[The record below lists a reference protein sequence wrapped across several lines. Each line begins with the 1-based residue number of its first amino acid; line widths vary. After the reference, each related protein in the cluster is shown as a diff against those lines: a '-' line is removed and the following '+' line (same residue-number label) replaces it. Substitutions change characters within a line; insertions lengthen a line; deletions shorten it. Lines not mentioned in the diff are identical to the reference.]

1 MTKYLLCLS
10 FLSVYFLNIS
20 AQITITKDDIA
31 RGRDTIVIASPA
43 NLNDFD
49 YEITDTNFVWDF
61 SGLLKASG
69 SVKEYYTVG
78 QTGPIYSVYFADVSF
93 NPNRANVADDANL
106 SLPALITSSDAY
118 NFYDRND
125 NEYKQVGIGSTLNG
139 IPTPFRFEDDDEIYK
154 FPLTFGNIDTSTARY
169 FINIPSTANYT
180 YNHTRI
186 NNVDGWGIL
195 ITPIDTYEVIRVKS
209 TLRIRDSIF
218 IDSQN
223 FGFGFNRPL
232 ETQYKW
238 LAKDKKIPVLQINTQ
253 SVGGGNSF
261 VTSAFYQDTVR
272 IINSIKDLSTSDIV
286 SVFPNPVKEKFIVK
300 ADNIH
305 WQKASIT
312 DASGKQTILKFE
324 PVSSNEISVSIPVK
338 QIAYGWQI
346 LTLQS
351 NNYIFQKQIL
361 ILP

>member
-1 MTKYLLCLS
+1 MTKHLLCLI
-10 FLSVYFLNIS
+10 FLSAYMPTLS
-20 AQITITKDDIA
+20 SQITITKDDIA

-43 NLNDFD
+43 NLNDFN
-49 YEITDTNFVWDF
+49 YEIADTNFIWDF
-61 SGLLKASG
+61 SALLKASG
-69 SVKEYYTVG
+69 SVKKYYTIG
-78 QTGPIYSVYFADVSF
+78 QTGPVYSVYFADISF

-125 NEYKQVGIGSTLNG
+125 NEFKQVGIGSTLNG

-154 FPLTFGNIDTSTARY
+154 FPLTFGDIDTTTAKY
-169 FINIPSTANYT
+169 SINIPSTANYT

-238 LAKDKKIPVLQINTQ
+238 IAKDKKIPVLQINTQ

-261 VTSAFYQDTVR
+261 VVSAFYQDTAR
-272 IINSIKDLSTSDIV
+272 IINSIKDLSMSDKV
-286 SVFPNPVKEKFIVK
+286 LVFPNPVREKVVVN
-300 ADNIH
+300 AENIN
-305 WQKASIT
+305 WKNIYIT
-312 DASGKQTILKFE
+312 DASGKQIRLNFE
-324 PVSSNEISVSIPVK
+324 RISNNETYISIPVK
-338 QIAYGWQI
+338 QIAYGWHV

-351 NNYIFQKQIL
+351 ENHILKKQIL